1 MILIFIT
8 RRHVEQALHLISLH
22 GCGTTTFTDWVW
34 VAPINLRRL
43 SDHLLHDLKHDNT
56 LPPTFDDLNQFR
68 SYLRSQHAC
77 PAAMRLVRPVWLRY
91 RRWVAKREAAS

>member
-1 MILIFIT
+1 MIVAFIN
-8 RRHVEQALHLISLH
+8 RRIIEQALRDIALFGSAP
-22 GCGTTTFTDWVW
+22 TFINWVW
-34 VAPINLRRL
+34 VAQIDLRRL

-77 PAAMRLVRPVWLRY
+77 PAAMRLARPVWLRY
-91 RRWVAKREAAS
+91 RRWASKAVQS